1 MGILDGIVEWI
12 AEQVMAGLDLVTT
25 SVLGALGCDMAVF
38 LRYFPAAETM
48 YSVFVAL
55 AIGIIL
61 LNWVWQLFKNFGL
74 GAGVEAE
81 DPVKLSIRSVI
92 FILLTLFSDEIVNI
106 VLTIGGT
113 PYHWIMESD
122 LPALSFADFN
132 SVMLVIIGVCANGAV
147 ALITLILVLILAWNY
162 LKLLFEA
169 AERYVLLG
177 VLVYTAPVAFSMG
190 ASQTTANIWKSWCR
204 MLGGQIFLLVM
215 NAWCLRLFTS
225 MVGSLRT
232 RFRCKEVLSLK
243 KLKKILFAAF
253 TVAIL
258 SCLFCQPAFAAI
270 SESDVQAQVD
280 AVGKEAVSGNVFI
293 WFLCAIGFL
302 KVSQKIDSFMAS
314 LGINVGRTGGSMLTE
329 LMVAG
334 RGIAAVAGAVG
345 GTVFN
350 HHSSSNSTHTNAQAA
365 GAAFTGGGNGLVGVT
380 RRAAGNAAAA
390 SATGNA
396 KGLSNLVGG
405 AMFESSLQN
414 GGKFAMSVVGAV
426 AKGSISSVGFITG
439 DQAAEAL
446 TSYLGYSPV
455 DSGSALADDG
465 GLIPPSPITSEDV
478 VTLDGGTAAGTASPT
493 ASANG
498 TPIPSGAREHDGSV
512 VESARIS
519 GAPPIFQNVEIGGG
533 RITGLEV
540 SPDRQSDREFA
551 MYSTEQYMAPT
562 GPYDTVQTVD
572 GASWYR
578 QYAQPKVE
586 KTPYT
591 DEGDKIRYEERI
603 VSQMPPVPKRKDKI

>member
-190 ASQTTANIWKSWCR
+190 ASQTPANIWKSWCR

-225 MVGSLRT
+225 MVGSFLANP
-232 RFRCKEVLSLK
+232 LSL
-243 KLKKILFAAF
+243 
-253 TVAIL
+253 
-258 SCLFCQPAFAAI
+258 
-270 SESDVQAQVD
+270 
-280 AVGKEAVSGNVFI
+280 
-293 WFLCAIGFL
+293 
-302 KVSQKIDSFMAS
+302 
-314 LGINVGRTGGSMLTE
+314 
-329 LMVAG
+329 
-334 RGIAAVAGAVG
+334 
-345 GTVFN
+345 
-350 HHSSSNSTHTNAQAA
+350 
-365 GAAFTGGGNGLVGVT
+365 
-380 RRAAGNAAAA
+380 
-390 SATGNA
+390 
-396 KGLSNLVGG
+396 
-405 AMFESSLQN
+405 
-414 GGKFAMSVVGAV
+414 
-426 AKGSISSVGFITG
+426 
-439 DQAAEAL
+439 
-446 TSYLGYSPV
+446 
-455 DSGSALADDG
+455 
-465 GLIPPSPITSEDV
+465 
-478 VTLDGGTAAGTASPT
+478 
-493 ASANG
+493 
-498 TPIPSGAREHDGSV
+498 
-512 VESARIS
+512 
-519 GAPPIFQNVEIGGG
+519 
-533 RITGLEV
+533 
-540 SPDRQSDREFA
+540 
-551 MYSTEQYMAPT
+551 
-562 GPYDTVQTVD
+562 
-572 GASWYR
+572 
-578 QYAQPKVE
+578 
-586 KTPYT
+586 
-591 DEGDKIRYEERI
+591 
-603 VSQMPPVPKRKDKI
+603 